1 MDLLVPSGSMQRGC
15 GKSNTCL
22 TNCHQNKVNSN
33 QYRLFRQSM
42 LISAYD
48 VIDHART
55 YTAA

>member
-1 MDLLVPSGSMQRGC
+1 MQRGR

-22 TNCHQNKVNSN
+22 ANCHQNKVNSN

-42 LISAYD
+42 LMRAYD